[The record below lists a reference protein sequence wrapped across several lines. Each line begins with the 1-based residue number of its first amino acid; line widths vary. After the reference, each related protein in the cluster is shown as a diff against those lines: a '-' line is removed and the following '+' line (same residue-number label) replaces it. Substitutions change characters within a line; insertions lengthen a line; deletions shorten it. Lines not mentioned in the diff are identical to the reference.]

1 MKDMDKNM
9 SVEEHLGDCIVDM
22 LFYVS
27 QLHLAHWLTLK
38 NHHHVVVGE
47 LYTELEE
54 ELDDLAEQFIGA
66 CLPKKKPEE
75 ALNLAEAIRE
85 PNFYKVIKSEKDIL
99 DIVEEITEYATKS
112 LQTVEKEPKFL
123 FMRDGIMDI
132 IAVCHSAKYKIS
144 QQ

>member
-1 MKDMDKNM
+1 MKHDMNK
-9 SVEEHLGDCIVDM
+9 EKHLGMCMTDM

-47 LYTELEE
+47 LYSELEE

-66 CLPKKKPEE
+66 SLPAKPEDS
-75 ALNLAEAIRE
+75 LNLSEGVREARY
-85 PNFYKVIKSEKDIL
+85 YKVIKTEKDIIE
-99 DIVEEITEYATKS
+99 IVDEIAEYANKA
-112 LQTVEKEPKFL
+112 LQMVEKDPKFG

-132 IAVCHSAKYKIS
+132 IAVCHSAKYQIS
-144 QQ
+144 QE